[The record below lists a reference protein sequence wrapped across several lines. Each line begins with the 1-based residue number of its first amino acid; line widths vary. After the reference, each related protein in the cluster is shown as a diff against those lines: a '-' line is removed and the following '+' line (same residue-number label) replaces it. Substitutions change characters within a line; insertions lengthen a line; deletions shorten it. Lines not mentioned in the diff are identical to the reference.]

1 MPSTGLE
8 TPVLVA
14 GNEELADVLAEDALL
29 DEDALLA
36 EDACPLEHAA
46 SMQHAR
52 AATTVRTIKP
62 LL

>member
-1 MPSTGLE
+1 M
-8 TPVLVA
+8 LVA

-29 DEDALLA
+29 D